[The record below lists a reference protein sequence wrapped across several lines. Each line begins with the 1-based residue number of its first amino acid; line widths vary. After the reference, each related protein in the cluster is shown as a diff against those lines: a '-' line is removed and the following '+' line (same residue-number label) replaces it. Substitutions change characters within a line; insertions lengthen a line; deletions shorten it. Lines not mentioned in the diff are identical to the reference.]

1 MTARC
6 PACGQKMPS
15 RGCSD
20 RLARVPVGT
29 VTPEELT
36 AKATDKGQWT
46 YETLTAWGVPVPP
59 PAGWKARLTAV
70 AAA

>member
-1 MTARC
+1 
-6 PACGQKMPS
+6 
-15 RGCSD
+15 
-20 RLARVPVGT
+20 